1 MEEASGQ
8 RRVSGPDLEILARLV
23 AKIEE
28 AAHELVERACGI
40 QAIERNARRILA
52 SSRILRLNV
61 CDPLEL

>member
-8 RRVSGPDLEILARLV
+8 RRPSKADLEILAALI

-28 AAHELVERACGI
+28 ASHELLERACGI

-52 SSRILRLNV
+52 SSRMLRLNV

>member
-1 MEEASGQ
+1 MDEATGQKGLSGA
-8 RRVSGPDLEILARLV
+8 DLEILATLV
-23 AKIEE
+23 GKIEE
-28 AAHELVERACGI
+28 AAQELVERACGI

>member
-8 RRVSGPDLEILARLV
+8 MGPSRADLEILATLI

-28 AAHELVERACGI
+28 AAHELVERAHGI

-61 CDPLEL
+61 CDALET